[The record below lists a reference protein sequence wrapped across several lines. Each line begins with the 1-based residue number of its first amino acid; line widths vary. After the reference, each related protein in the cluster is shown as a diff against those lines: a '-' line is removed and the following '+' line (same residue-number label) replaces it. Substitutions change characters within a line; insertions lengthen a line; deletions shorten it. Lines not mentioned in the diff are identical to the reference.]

1 MSARAASTP
10 PEIAGFTPVELLGT
24 GGFADVFLYE
34 QHVPRRRVAVKVLL
48 AEGLA
53 AGSAEGFAAEADIM
67 AQLSTHPSIV
77 TIYQAGVAADGRPFL
92 VMEYCPRP
100 NLQVRYR
107 AERFSVAE
115 ALRVGVQVSA
125 AVETAHRAGILHR
138 DIKPANIL
146 VTEYNRPALADF
158 GIAATTTSDA
168 QSEGMSIPWSPP
180 ESFAEPPRGDVT
192 SDVWALGATVYTLL
206 AGRSPFEQPGA
217 SNSGAD
223 LIARIEAAALAPTG
237 RADVPETLERV
248 LARAMSKNPAA
259 RYASAI
265 DLARALQRVQIEL
278 RQSLT
283 PIDVVDDGGPAA
295 PAPAVDDEDD
305 ESTRIRSV
313 VSIDPG
319 NAPAPAVTSVPR
331 AAADTAAPGL
341 EHTVIRS
348 SSSLPRWGTAQPAPA
363 VSGAPA
369 DDDATRMRAPVTVSP
384 DAGTA
389 AGSSGTGRGPAGT
402 PQGSAAAAAAATP
415 GDGGPRRGR
424 RGAVIGW
431 SIGGSLAAL
440 ALIAGGVIA
449 VTSGA
454 LSPGEREPEA
464 GETPDSVPVDVLI
477 PGSGVPRVTELAA
490 TATEEG
496 IRFTWAN
503 PDPLPGDAYLWG
515 RVRPGEDTEYSVTDQ
530 AEVVIAPEGA
540 GPSCIEVILRRDDG
554 RSAADGVTACGP

>member
-1 MSARAASTP
+1 VSARAASTP
-10 PEIAGFTPVELLGT
+10 PEIPGFTPVELLGT

-53 AGSAEGFAAEADIM
+53 AGSAEAFAAEADIM

-92 VMEYCPRP
+92 VMEYCPKP

-146 VTEYNRPALADF
+146 VTEYSRPALADF
-158 GIAATTTSDA
+158 GIAATTSSDA

-237 RADVPETLERV
+237 RADVPESLERV
-248 LARAMSKNPAA
+248 LARAMSKSPAS

-278 RQSLT
+278 RQSVT
-283 PIDVVDDGGPAA
+283 PIDVVDDVGPAA
-295 PAPAVDDEDD
+295 PAPAAEDDD

-319 NAPAPAVTSVPR
+319 SAASPAVTGVPR
-331 AAADTAAPGL
+331 GVGEPAAAGL

-348 SSSLPRWGTAQPAPA
+348 SSSLPRWGAAQPTPP
-363 VSGAPA
+363 APA
-369 DDDATRMRAPVTVSP
+369 DDDATRMRAPVAVSP
-384 DAGTA
+384 DA
-389 AGSSGTGRGPAGT
+389 
-402 PQGSAAAAAAATP
+402 AAAAGAGAPIDSARAGAAAPGATP
-415 GDGGPRRGR
+415 RGRR

-431 SIGGSLAAL
+431 SIGGSLAAA

-454 LSPGEREPEA
+454 LTPGEREPEA
-464 GETPDSVPVDVLI
+464 GETPDSVPVDVVV
-477 PGSGVPRVTELAA
+477 PGAGVPRVTELAA

-503 PDPLPGDAYLWG
+503 PDPQPGDAYLWG
-515 RVRPGEDTEYSVTDQ
+515 LVRPGEETEYSVIEQ
-530 AEVVIAPEGA
+530 PEVVVVPEGA

-554 RSAADGVTACGP
+554 RSAADGATVCGP